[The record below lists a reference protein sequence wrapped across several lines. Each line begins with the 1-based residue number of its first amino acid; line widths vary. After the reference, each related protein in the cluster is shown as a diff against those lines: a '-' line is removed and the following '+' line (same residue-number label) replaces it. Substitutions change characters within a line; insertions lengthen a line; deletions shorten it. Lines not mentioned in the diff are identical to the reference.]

1 MRDQVVVFGEMLWDC
16 LPTGPVAGG
25 APMNVALNLH
35 QLGLNSRLISAV
47 GRDADGQK
55 LLDFLSGFGLPLGF
69 IQTKDDQETSRVLV
83 DTSDPENIKY
93 TIVSP
98 VAWDFIDWSS
108 ELDLAVE
115 EADAF
120 VFGTL
125 GVRNPRSLKT
135 LIKLLHHPTLRIFD
149 ANLRPP
155 FYDFE
160 VIETLLG
167 FTDILKIN
175 EDELEI
181 FADYFGTEATVD
193 SLCSHLDQHFPL
205 EIICVTQGSK
215 GALIYQKGK
224 TYSHTGYKVKV
235 QDSIGAGDAF
245 LSGFIKTYLEE
256 KSPEDILDFA
266 CKIGAFVAT
275 QKGGTP
281 RYTEADIHQAITE
294 GAI

>member
-1 MRDQVVVFGEMLWDC
+1 MRDHVVIFGEMLWDC

-35 QLGLNSRLISAV
+35 QLGLQSRLISAV
-47 GRDADGQK
+47 GADQDGQN
-55 LLDFLSGFGLPLGF
+55 LLDFLKSFDLPLDLV
-69 IQTKDDQETSRVLV
+69 QTKKDKETSKVLV

-98 VAWDFIDWSS
+98 VAWDFIEWS
-108 ELDLAVE
+108 EDLDKAVK

-125 GVRNPRSLKT
+125 GVRNNESLKT
-135 LIKLLHHPTLRIFD
+135 LLQLLHHPTLRIFD

-167 FTDILKIN
+167 FADILKIN
-175 EDELEI
+175 EDELEV
-181 FADYFGTEATVD
+181 FADYFKTEPTIEG
-193 SLCSHLDQHFPL
+193 LCTYLDQHFPM
-205 EIICVTQGSK
+205 EIICITRGAK
-215 GALIYQKGK
+215 GAVLYKKGRLIEHPGYQ
-224 TYSHTGYKVKV
+224 VKF

-245 LSGFIKTYLEE
+245 LSGFVKTYLEE
-256 KSPEDILDFA
+256 RAPEEILDFA
-266 CKIGAFVAT
+266 CKLGGFVAT

-281 RYTEADIHQAITE
+281 RYTEADVLREIR
-294 GAI
+294 

>member
-1 MRDQVVVFGEMLWDC
+1 MRDHVVIFGEMLWDC

-47 GRDADGQK
+47 GNDEDGQK
-55 LLDFLSGFGLPLGF
+55 LMDFLSAFGLPLEL
-69 IQTKDDQETSRVLV
+69 IQIHPEQETSKVLV

-98 VAWDFIDWSS
+98 VAWDFIQWSES
-108 ELDLAVE
+108 LDQAVE
-115 EADAF
+115 DADAF

-125 GVRNPRSLKT
+125 GVRNSDSLKT
-135 LIKLLHHPTLRIFD
+135 LLRLLHHPTLRIFD

-181 FADYFGTEATVD
+181 FSDYFKTEPTIQG
-193 SLCSHLDQHFPL
+193 LCYFLDQHFPM
-205 EIICVTQGSK
+205 EIICITRGSK
-215 GALIYQKGK
+215 GAVIYQKGK
-224 TYSHTGYKVKV
+224 ILEHPGYQVKF

-256 KSPEDILDFA
+256 KSPEEILDFA
-266 CKIGAFVAT
+266 CKMGGYVAT

-281 RYTEADIHQAITE
+281 KYSISDVLREIN
-294 GAI
+294 

>member
-1 MRDQVVVFGEMLWDC
+1 MRDHVVIFGEMLWDC

-35 QLGLNSRLISAV
+35 QLGLQSRLISAV
-47 GRDADGQK
+47 GSDQDGQN
-55 LLDFLSGFGLPLGF
+55 LLDFLKSFDLPLDL
-69 IQTKDDQETSRVLV
+69 IQTKKDKETSKVLV

-98 VAWDFIDWSS
+98 VAWDYIEWS
-108 ELDLAVE
+108 EDLDKAVE

-125 GVRNPRSLKT
+125 GVRNNESLKT
-135 LIKLLHHPTLRIFD
+135 LLQLLHHPTLRIFD

-167 FTDILKIN
+167 FADILKIN
-175 EDELEI
+175 EDELEV
-181 FADYFGTEATVD
+181 FADYFKTEPTIEG
-193 SLCSHLDQHFPL
+193 LCTFLDQHFPM
-205 EIICVTQGSK
+205 EIICITRGAK
-215 GALIYQKGK
+215 GAVLYQKGK
-224 TYSHTGYKVKV
+224 LIEHPGYQVKF

-245 LSGFIKTYLEE
+245 LSGFVKTYLEE
-256 KSPEDILDFA
+256 RAPEEILDFA
-266 CKIGAFVAT
+266 CKLGGYVAT

-281 RYTEADIHQAITE
+281 RYTEADVLREIR
-294 GAI
+294 

>member
-1 MRDQVVVFGEMLWDC
+1 MRDHVVIFGEMLWDC

-35 QLGLNSRLISAV
+35 QLGLQSRLISAV
-47 GRDADGQK
+47 GADQDGQN
-55 LLDFLSGFGLPLGF
+55 LLDFLKSFNLPLDL
-69 IQTKDDQETSRVLV
+69 IQVKKDKETSKVLV
-83 DTSDPENIKY
+83 DTADPENIKY

-98 VAWDFIDWSS
+98 VAWDYIEWSES
-108 ELDLAVE
+108 LDKAVE

-125 GVRNPRSLKT
+125 GVRNQESLKT
-135 LIKLLHHPTLRIFD
+135 LLQLLHHPTLRIFD

-167 FTDILKIN
+167 FADILKIN
-175 EDELEI
+175 EDELEV
-181 FADYFGTEATVD
+181 FADYFKTEPTIEG
-193 SLCSHLDQHFPL
+193 LCTYLDQHFPM
-205 EIICVTQGSK
+205 EIICITRGAK
-215 GALIYQKGK
+215 GAVLYQKGK
-224 TYSHTGYKVKV
+224 LIEHPGYKVKF

-245 LSGFIKTYLEE
+245 LSGFVKTYLEE
-256 KSPEDILDFA
+256 KAPEEILDFA
-266 CKIGAFVAT
+266 CKLGGYVAT

-281 RYTEADIHQAITE
+281 RYTEADILREIE
-294 GAI
+294 

>member
-1 MRDQVVVFGEMLWDC
+1 MRDHIVVFGEMLWDC
-16 LPTGPVAGG
+16 LPTGAVAGG

-47 GRDADGQK
+47 GADSDGQK
-55 LLDFLSGFGLPLGF
+55 LLGFLADFDLPLDL
-69 IQTKDDQETSRVLV
+69 IQVKKDKETSKVLV

-93 TIVSP
+93 TIVP
-98 VAWDFIDWSS
+98 NVAWDFITWS
-108 ELDLAVE
+108 ETLDSVVE

-125 GVRNPRSLKT
+125 AVRNSDSLRT
-135 LIKLLHHPTLRIFD
+135 LLRLLHHPTLKVFD

-167 FTDILKIN
+167 YADILKIN

-181 FADYFGTEATVD
+181 FADYFNTEPSIPA
-193 SLCSHLDQHFPL
+193 LCDYLDHHFPM
-205 EIICVTQGSK
+205 EIICITRGAK
-215 GALIYQKGK
+215 GAVLYQKGK
-224 TYSHTGYKVKV
+224 ITEHPGYQVKF

-256 KSPEDILDFA
+256 KTPEEILDFA
-266 CKIGAFVAT
+266 CKLGGFVAT
-275 QKGGTP
+275 KKGGTP
-281 RYTEADIHQAITE
+281 KYTEAEVLKEIQ
-294 GAI
+294 